1 MSQIIS
7 TLTIEMAANVARLQK
22 DMARAQN
29 VVGSAS
35 AKMMAAARTAT
46 AALGALGLAIG
57 AIAAIKGFASLIQ
70 GAIDAADETSK
81 LAQKAGLA
89 TEEVAGLSLA
99 FKQGGVESEVMLKA
113 LSKLA
118 VGVADGNEALKV
130 MGIETKNA
138 EGNFKSSREILAS
151 IAEKFEGYAD
161 GIEKTALAVE
171 IFGKSGAD
179 LIPVL
184 NAGAKELEKYDK
196 IAKQLGLTVDEVT
209 AKHAEKFNDTMEL
222 IGFTVKGLATR
233 IMKDV
238 IPGFELLATR
248 FFDSA
253 RESNLL
259 KSAAEFLTGPIK
271 ALQIVALGAAAAF
284 EILGAYFG
292 SYAKAFMEFASGN
305 FQGAWDAIQESGEKV
320 LEIGRKTFEDFQTI
334 WQGAAGVVAEI
345 EEAGKKKPPTLAN
358 GKATAEYQKM
368 IDAAND
374 YVNAIIFE
382 TEALT
387 MNNIE
392 KETAIA
398 QQKLLSLGLK
408 EGTAE
413 WQTYSE
419 AVIKAIFDKEAMTR
433 LVEER
438 KKIDD
443 KAIADR
449 LKAEEKYA
457 DEIKQIQNQ
466 IGQSLTDA
474 IMEGGV
480 NAKDFLIKMFKTMI
494 LRPMLQPIITGM
506 VGMFTGGAAS
516 AMTEGAAG
524 AATGGGV
531 GSSMS
536 LMSMASSMKS
546 AYEMVTG
553 GFNGIGSTV
562 GSFVQGL
569 SANAAAAEGATALMA
584 STSEAASGVAMAQI
598 EAANASAAAS
608 GAIASSVATAM
619 AGIGA
624 GIGIGQLISGDK
636 SLVGGNSMYTVGG
649 GVAAGAAIGSIVPG
663 IGTAIGAVVGG
674 IVGGLA
680 NQFGNGPKKIEDY
693 GISGSISSSGSSL
706 KQFSDWKKEGGWFSK
721 DKTGTETA
729 AVAAKVS
736 KYIDSSV
743 AATAIAVKQYAN
755 VLGLPAKGISD
766 FVFQVKQSL
775 DGLTPEEA
783 EKAITK
789 VLASYGDALT
799 AKVVEEI
806 GVFIR
811 EGEDWGATL
820 SRLAT
825 SLVAVN
831 GIFDTL
837 NITLMDASMY
847 GADAASKLADAF
859 GGLDKFIA
867 ATDAYYQNFYSAQER
882 ADKTTQNL
890 SKVFNE
896 LGLAM
901 PSTNA
906 QFRSMVE
913 AARAAGNDTLF
924 ANLIKLAPAFSNLK
938 NSLASLVDAAFQNL
952 QAAIQSEQ
960 KAAIDAIEKRKAIA
974 QAQKDVASENIAAL
988 GSIFDYL
995 TSQIDDLSGAV
1006 NSAQSA
1012 AAGASFIRNAV
1023 EASNNTGYLPDQK
1036 MLETAVSAVR
1046 AGMESTNYATAY
1058 QQKLAQMQLAAQ
1070 LSDLKGVAEEQKTT
1084 AELQLEVAQKT
1095 IDDLNAQAASTNAY
1109 YENQLIYA
1117 QTQINEL
1124 RNVNGSVMTVAGAMA
1139 SLGAA
1144 IEASKMQAAA
1154 SAGGGNGGS
1163 GSGGSD
1169 SSRTGQIN
1177 SLYQE
1182 ILGRSAEAGGLNA
1195 WNGSGLSIDQIREGI
1210 MSSPEARGFATG
1222 GYYPGGLAMVGEQ
1235 GPEMINFNRPGQ
1247 VYTAGQTSEIMSGN
1261 GLAAEIQGLRNDI
1274 QAQSRSNA
1282 QIQIRTTK
1290 VLERWDGS
1298 GLPTARVEA

>member
-7 TLTIEMAANVARLQK
+7 TLTIEMAANIARLQK

-345 EEAGKKKPPTLAN
+345 EEAGKKRPPTLAN

-494 LRPMLQPIITGM
+494 LRPMLQPILTGV
-506 VGMFTGGAAS
+506 VGAFTGGALSGS
-516 AMTEGAAG
+516 AVAADG
-524 AATGGGV
+524 STGGSV
-531 GSSMS
+531 GGSMG
-536 LMSMASSMKS
+536 LMSMGSTLKT

-553 GFNGIGSTV
+553 GFAALGSTV
-562 GSFVQGL
+562 
-569 SANAAAAEGATALMA
+569 
-584 STSEAASGVAMAQI
+584 
-598 EAANASAAAS
+598 ASAASDFGMSLLAS
-608 GAIASSVATAM
+608 AGEAGGLMADAGASLVMSSST
-619 AGIGA
+619 IGA
-624 GIGIGQLISGDK
+624 AASIFAGVGAGLAIGNIISDGK
-636 SLVGGNSMYTVGG
+636 GLGGGSSWMSVGG
-649 GVAAGAAIGSIVPG
+649 GAAAGALIGSVVPVVGTALGAAIGGV
-663 IGTAIGAVVGG
+663 
-674 IVGGLA
+674 VGGLA
-680 NQFGNGPKKIEDY
+680 NAAFGTGKKKIDDLGIKVVFNSMKTTAEAYEDWSK
-693 GISGSISSSGSSL
+693 SGGFLSGGKKGQEL
-706 KQFSDWKKEGGWFSK
+706 KQVDSELQKFFDTSV
-721 DKTGTETA
+721 A
-729 AVAAKVS
+729 AVAIS
-736 KYIDSSV
+736 
-743 AATAIAVKQYAN
+743 VKQYSDI
-755 VLGLPAKGISD
+755 LGLPARDLTQYSQE
-766 FVFQVKQSL
+766 VQRSL
-775 DGLTPEEA
+775 EGLSPEEA
-783 EKAITK
+783 QKAINETIK
-789 VLASYGDALT
+789 AYANGLVTFAA
-799 AKVVEEI
+799 AEI
-806 GVFIR
+806 APFQR
-811 EGEDWGATL
+811 SGEQF
-820 SRLAT
+820 S
-825 SLVAVN
+825 
-831 GIFDTL
+831 DTL
-837 NITLMDASMY
+837 ARLGSGLKLANDTLEILSITLYDASAA
-847 GADAASKLADAF
+847 GADAASKLVDAF

-882 ADKTTQNL
+882 ADKTTQSL

-938 NSLASLVDAAFQNL
+938 NSLASLVDGAFQNL

-960 KAAIDAIEKRKAIA
+960 KAALDAIEKRKAIA

-995 TSQIDDLSGAV
+995 TSQIDELSGAV

-1012 AAGASFIRNAV
+1012 AEGMAFIRNAV

-1154 SAGGGNGGS
+1154 SASGGNGGS
-1163 GSGGSD
+1163 GSGGSGGGSD

-1177 SLYQE
+1177 QLYQE
-1182 ILGRSAEAGGLNA
+1182 ILGRSAESGGLNA

-1261 GLAAEIQGLRNDI
+1261 SLAAEIQGLRADI